1 MNNSFFIE
9 MRFLRYALTAACLI
23 LKLTLAMFVVSAPV
37 SCFAVVGPMLAL
49 LLSSV
54 KFLKNLQSSLLLN
67 VPIVHKLRMI

>member
-37 SCFAVVGPMLAL
+37 S
-49 LLSSV
+49 
-54 KFLKNLQSSLLLN
+54 
-67 VPIVHKLRMI
+67 